1 MTEVTTATAAEAVAE
16 PLTEQ
21 LSRPLAAVQPDSPQP
36 LKLGELMVALTADD
50 VERSLRFYADG
61 LGFTVEER
69 MEEDGK
75 LLGVMLV
82 AGACHL
88 GLSQDDWGK
97 GRDRKKGIGF
107 RMFVDT
113 MGQDLDGLAKRFRGN
128 GIAVDGPRDEPW
140 GERALTVVD
149 PDGFKLTLSRKPS

>member
-1 MTEVTTATAAEAVAE
+1 MTEATTGTMTE
-16 PLTEQ
+16 PTTEQ
-21 LSRPLAAVQPDSPQP
+21 LQEAPNAETRADGPQP
-36 LKLGELMVALTADD
+36 LRLGELMVALTADD

-82 AGACHL
+82 AGGCHL

-107 RMFVDT
+107 RMFADT
-113 MGQDLDGLAKRFRGN
+113 MDQDLDALAARFREH
-128 GIAVDGPRDEPW
+128 GIEVDGPKTESW
-140 GERALTVVD
+140 GERALTVED
-149 PDGFKLTLSRKPS
+149 PDGFKLTLNRKPS

>member
-1 MTEVTTATAAEAVAE
+1 MTEAMTATVTETMTAPLQVAPNAEVRADG
-16 PLTEQ
+16 P
-21 LSRPLAAVQPDSPQP
+21 RPLE
-36 LKLGELMVALTADD
+36 LGELMVALTADD

-61 LGFTVEER
+61 LGFTVGER
-69 MEEDGK
+69 MEKDGK

-113 MGQDLDGLAKRFRGN
+113 MDQDLEALAARFRDN
-128 GIAVDGPRDEPW
+128 GVEVDGPKDESW
-140 GERALTVVD
+140 GARALTVED
-149 PDGFKLTLSRKPS
+149 PDGFKLTLNRKPA

>member
-1 MTEVTTATAAEAVAE
+1 MTEATTEVVTETM
-16 PLTEQ
+16 TEQ
-21 LSRPLAAVQPDSPQP
+21 PQEMPDAETRADEPRPLE
-36 LKLGELMVALTADD
+36 LGELMVALTADD

-61 LGFTVEER
+61 LGFTVQER
-69 MEEDGK
+69 MEKDGK

-88 GLSQDDWGK
+88 GLSQDDWSK

-113 MGQDLDGLAKRFRGN
+113 MGQDLDALAARFREG
-128 GIAVDGPRDEPW
+128 GVEVDGPKTESW

-149 PDGFKLTLSRKPS
+149 PDGFKLTLNRKPS

>member
-1 MTEVTTATAAEAVAE
+1 MTEAMTEAMTEPVDEQLQATPSAEARAD
-16 PLTEQ
+16 Q
-21 LSRPLAAVQPDSPQP
+21 PQP
-36 LKLGELMVALTADD
+36 LELGELMVALTADD
-50 VERSLRFYADG
+50 VERSLHFYADG

-69 MEEDGK
+69 MEKDGK

-113 MGQDLDGLAKRFRGN
+113 MDQDLDALAARFREQ
-128 GIAVDGPRDEPW
+128 GIEVDGPKTESW
-140 GERALTVVD
+140 GERALTVED
-149 PDGFKLTLSRKPS
+149 PDGFKLTLNRKPS

>member
-1 MTEVTTATAAEAVAE
+1 MTELTNAVETETMAAAGGEPAAATLPRVQAE
-16 PLTEQ
+16 P
-21 LSRPLAAVQPDSPQP
+21 RQP
-36 LKLGELMVALTADD
+36 LELGALMVALTADEI
-50 VERSLRFYADG
+50 ERSLRFYVDG
-61 LGFTVEER
+61 LGFAVEER

-107 RMFVDT
+107 RMFVDSL
-113 MGQDLDGLAKRFRGN
+113 DLDLEAVAKRFRDHGVE
-128 GIAVDGPRDEPW
+128 VDGPTTEPW
-140 GERALTVVD
+140 GERSLTVVD
-149 PDGFKLTLSRKPS
+149 PDGFKLTLHRKVP